1 MKRNMQMW
9 YGLRGNALWELK
21 DAEMVNELKQAD
33 KKKQQ
38 EKKRQQLFSD
48 N

>member
-9 YGLRGNALWELK
+9 YWLRGNALWELK

-33 KKKQQ
+33 KK
-38 EKKRQQLFSD
+38 
-48 N
+48 